1 MIKNNIIYDPYSDW
15 RFKISKAK
23 GSYVWDEK
31 GNKLID
37 FTSGWNVTNLGWNN
51 SEVITAVI
59 TQAKKNTHSLLWTSE
74 PIQEKYAQA
83 FIKSLPKE
91 LCAIGRATSG
101 TEANE
106 EAIKTARA
114 FTGRDKILGFR
125 NAYHGQSFST
135 LAIGFPPESDDPAY
149 REFIQIDFPKLY
161 GKNQDSKKILREFSQ
176 DLEKKL
182 FKKDVA
188 AMIVEAGII
197 TGAGSTFV
205 APEGCLKI
213 IRDLTKKYDTLLIL
227 DEVGTGFS
235 RCGKLYGMNIEK
247 IVPDIATFA
256 KGISNGAVAIGTM
269 VTTKEIA
276 EKTFENSQLI
286 STFGWTP
293 IACAA
298 SLKVLE
304 IHQRDKIWLKAEK
317 DGTYLLKKL
326 KESLRGNN
334 FIEDISGRGM
344 EIGVHFIK
352 PLAVKIVNEA
362 QKRGLHLVCDTN
374 SNIQL
379 MPPLTISRKDLDQ
392 GITILLS
399 VINDVT
405 KENDISYRSLERA

>member
-23 GSYVWDEK
+23 GSYVWDQD

-51 SEVITAVI
+51 SEVIEALI
-59 TQAKKNTHSLLWTSE
+59 SQAKKNTHSLLWTSE

-91 LCAIGRATSG
+91 LCALGRATSG

-106 EAIKTARA
+106 EAIKTARV
-114 FTGRDKILGFR
+114 FTGRNKILGFR

-135 LAIGFPPESDDPAY
+135 LAIGFPPESSNDPAY
-149 REFIQIDFPKLY
+149 RDFIQIEFPKLY
-161 GKNQDSKKILREFSQ
+161 GKTQNSKMILQEFAQ

-182 FKKDVA
+182 SKRDVA
-188 AMIVEAGII
+188 AMVVEAGII

-213 IRDLTKKYDTLLIL
+213 IRTLTKKYGTLLIL

-235 RCGKLYGMNIEK
+235 RCGKLYGMNIEN

-276 EKTFENSQLI
+276 EKTFETSQLI

-326 KESLRGNN
+326 KDSLTENK

-344 EIGVHFIK
+344 EIGVHFTK
-352 PLAVKIVNEA
+352 PLAVSIVNEA

-374 SNIQL
+374 SNIQI

-392 GITILLS
+392 GINILLS
-399 VINDVT
+399 VIDNIT
-405 KENDISYRSLERA
+405 RKEK